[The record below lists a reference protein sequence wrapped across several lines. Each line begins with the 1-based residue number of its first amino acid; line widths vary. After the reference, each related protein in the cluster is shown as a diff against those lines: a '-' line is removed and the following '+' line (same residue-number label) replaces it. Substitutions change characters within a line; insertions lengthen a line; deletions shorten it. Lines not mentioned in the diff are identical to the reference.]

1 MKSDDFWSV
10 ELGVGMGP
18 LVLGTDFES
27 LRAVLQEN
35 RIDVVA
41 WTLGRSGKVS
51 VPELGIHFVF
61 SQDSPRTVVR
71 IDISNNRLRF
81 GSLAVIGKRA
91 HEIVGLFKV
100 PRKEKL
106 WCNMDNEGDSSA
118 LVANGN
124 TTANSRELLASGTIW
139 ITGLGLGLKLCDGL
153 VETVYL
159 CDPGQSPHSG
169 SGPWTKEQQRLSEVR
184 ELPAASITPN
194 HRNRKSISILN
205 ALIPLAL
212 VAAIG
217 AIVWWAIQLQ

>member
-51 VPELGIHFVF
+51 VPELGINFVF

-71 IDISNNRLRF
+71 IDISDNRLRF

-106 WCNMDNEGDSSA
+106 WCSMNNEVDSLA

-153 VETVYL
+153 VQTVYL
-159 CDPGQSPHSG
+159 CDPSQSPQSG

-184 ELPAASITPN
+184 ELPAASITPIQ
-194 HRNRKSISILN
+194 RNRKSISILN
-205 ALIPLAL
+205 ALITLAI

-217 AIVWWAIQLQ
+217 AIVWWVFQLQ